1 MKEVKVEEKAY
12 DFMFSLPKKR
22 VSRPHTSLWNVYSV
36 FSRSK
41 DQSVSRDI
49 ETTSVEN
56 MVETLS

>member
-49 ETTSVEN
+49 ETTSVE
-56 MVETLS
+56 T